1 MISGPTAL
9 LASKV
14 EIISKISCSLTIIC
28 ERTFLH
34 LTSKEGRSLFLNRVN
49 NLKKQAKELFYANI
63 NENLDE
69 LKTTDSK
76 MYWKTIHMLIKNERS
91 VNNMPPLRDRD
102 DNFK

>member
-1 MISGPTAL
+1 MTECGLIQ
-9 LASKV
+9 
-14 EIISKISCSLTIIC
+14 IC
-28 ERTFLH
+28 AGNLWNTFLR
-34 LTSKEGRSLFLNRVN
+34 TKTVSTEKQYKKQRNWVN
-49 NLKKQAKELFYANI
+49 NLNKQAQQLFYANI

-102 DNFK
+102 DNSK